1 LKYEIWWQV
10 LLIFISLII
19 YWWPKCCMDEKS
31 KLLRLLRAQILRGA
45 FMIVSLGLNIRD
57 TDVPYGSI

>member
-1 LKYEIWWQV
+1 
-10 LLIFISLII
+10 
-19 YWWPKCCMDEKS
+19 MDEKS